1 MSINQIYVNL
11 PVADVARSTAFYEA
25 LGFTKNPQFSDE
37 NSSCVVIGDNIF
49 VMIMTRE
56 KLQGFTKHEVATDG
70 VRVINALGADSRE
83 GVDHVVDAALAA
95 GATASN
101 DTQDY
106 GWMYNRAFADPDGH
120 HWEVAYMDEEAMKE
134 AFAEDAGQA

>member
-25 LGFTKNPQFSDE
+25 LGFTKNPDFSDE
-37 NSSCVVIGDNIF
+37 NTSCIVFGENIF
-49 VMIMTRE
+49 AMIMTKE
-56 KLQGFTKHEVATDG
+56 KLQGFTRYDVADGG

-83 GVDHVVDAALAA
+83 GVDRVADAALAA
-95 GATASN
+95 GGTESN
-101 DTQDY
+101 ETQDY

-120 HWEVAYMDEEAMKE
+120 HWEVAYMDEAAMKE
-134 AFAEDAGQA
+134 ALAEEATGA